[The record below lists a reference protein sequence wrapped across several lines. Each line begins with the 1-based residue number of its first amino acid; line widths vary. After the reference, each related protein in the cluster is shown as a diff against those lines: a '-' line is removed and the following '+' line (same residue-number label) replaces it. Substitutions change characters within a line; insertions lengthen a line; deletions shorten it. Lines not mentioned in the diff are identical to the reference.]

1 MRAERITGSE
11 LESHWDCD
19 NRLGDDVWLGDRVRL
34 GNDVRLGDRVRLGN
48 DVRLGNGVWLG
59 SRVCLGHDV
68 RLGDDVWLG
77 NGVQLGDYVE
87 LGNGV
92 RLGNGV
98 WLGDGVRLGN
108 GVRLGACVRLGDS
121 VRLGDYVQ
129 VPVYQSWSFAIHWHS
144 PGTIRAGCLIK
155 PFDWCTANVR
165 QVAAEHGYPPDEQ
178 ERYAG
183 YVEQIIAWEKVMG
196 DKIGFARP
204 D

>member
-19 NRLGDDVWLGDRVRL
+19 NRLGNGVWLGDRVRLGACVRLGDRVRL
-34 GNDVRLGDRVRLGN
+34 GNDVRLGACVRLG
-48 DVRLGNGVWLG
+48 DGVRLGNGVWLG

-77 NGVQLGDYVE
+77 NGVQLGARVQIGDDVC
-87 LGNGV
+87 LGHGV
-92 RLGNGV
+92 RLGDDV
-98 WLGDGVRLGN
+98 
-108 GVRLGACVRLGDS
+108 S
-121 VRLGDYVQ
+121 I
-129 VPVYQSWSFAIHWHS
+129 PVYKSYRYAIHWHS

-178 ERYAG
+178 ERYAW